1 LSRQARRHER
11 RRALLFRFEA
21 LIVQLF
27 WSVFRALPPE
37 RAAGLG
43 RFAVGLLGPR
53 SAKAALVKA
62 NLSIA
67 FPKLDPQA
75 VDDLAGRT
83 WRNIGWVFG
92 EYAHLDR
99 IARVDRRSRLEVV
112 DHCGLDVYR
121 RRERQAIFIGAHLSN
136 WEVMALGLGR
146 EGVPLLALHAP
157 LQNPHLDALMER
169 ARTQVDC
176 GMLARG
182 RSMRDRA
189 GMSFS
194 QVVSLM
200 HQLRSGGSLGL
211 LLDLSVKDGVPLPFF
226 GQPMRVSLTPAR
238 LAERYGC
245 DIVPVRTQRLGAA
258 QFRLTAHPPLAL
270 DCDGADEE
278 ARAIAI
284 TQKLIALI
292 EQWIRE
298 QPDEWMCANRRWD
311 KAVYRSLGLAHR

>member
-1 LSRQARRHER
+1 M
-11 RRALLFRFEA
+11 LFRLEA
-21 LIVQLF
+21 LVVQLF
-27 WSVFRALPPE
+27 WSTFRALPPE
-37 RAAGLG
+37 RAAKLG
-43 RFAVGLLGPR
+43 RDAVGLLGPR
-53 SAKAALVKA
+53 SAKAGLVKA

-67 FPKLDPQA
+67 FPELDAPA
-75 VDDLAGRT
+75 IDDLARRT
-83 WRNIGWVFG
+83 WRSIGLMFG

-99 IARVDRRSRLEVV
+99 IARADPHPRLEIV
-112 DHCGLDVYR
+112 DQCGLDVYP
-121 RRERQAIFIGAHLSN
+121 RRERQAIFVGAHLSN
-136 WEVMALGLGR
+136 WEIMALALGR

-194 QVVSLM
+194 QVISLM
-200 HQLRSGGSLGL
+200 HQLRNGGSLGL
-211 LLDLSVKDGVPLPFF
+211 LLDLAVEDGVPLSFF
-226 GQPMRVSLTPAR
+226 GQPMRTSLTPAR

-258 QFRLTAHPPLAL
+258 RFRLTVYPPLAL
-270 DCDGADEE
+270 DADGVDEE
-278 ARAIAI
+278 ARAIVI
-284 TQKLIALI
+284 TQRLIALM

-311 KAVYRSLGLAHR
+311 KALYRSLGLAHR